1 MAENSVEF
9 EVSEHCL
16 AHSHRDAV
24 VAAYNRTTLL
34 EKIMVVMQQWCDF
47 VESCLTSKSGA

>member
-16 AHSHRDAV
+16 AHSHCDAV

-34 EKIMVVMQQWCDF
+34 EKRMVVMQQWCDF